1 MNGKIKADYGLDAPL
16 VIRNMFIIGAAGLLC
31 WLGAKLNLWTGKLL
45 LPIGN
50 RSLTLDFSGM
60 GLFLGATL
68 TFGACWMVWDSKIG
82 KLNNREK
89 LLDNLTWTGDE
100 QVLDVGCGRGL
111 LLIGAA
117 KRLTTGK
124 AFGIDIWQTE
134 DLSGNAQEATAKNV
148 RIEGLDKRVEI
159 ATADMRNM
167 PYSDGSFDYVVSRAA
182 IHNLY
187 SAEDRLKA
195 IQEIARVLKPGGKAL
210 IEDIRH
216 GNEYAKS
223 FSASTCSS
231 VQRLE
236 PIWLRIFTRLITF
249 GALNPVTLLVTK

>member
-1 MNGKIKADYGLDAPL
+1 MSGRIKPDYGLDAPL
-16 VIRNMFIIGAAGLLC
+16 VVRNMFILGSAGLLC
-31 WLGAKLNLWTGKLL
+31 WLGTKLNRWSGKLL

-50 RSLTLDFSGM
+50 ESLILDFSGM

-68 TFGACWMVWDSKIG
+68 TFSACWMVWDSKIG
-82 KLNNREK
+82 KLHNREK
-89 LLDNLTWTGDE
+89 LLDYLTWTGDE

-117 KRLTTGK
+117 KRLTNGK
-124 AFGIDIWQTE
+124 ATGIDIWQTE

-148 RIEGLDKRVEI
+148 RIEGLEQRVEI
-159 ATADMRNM
+159 TTADMRNI
-167 PYSDGSFDYVVSRAA
+167 PYPDGSFDRVVSRAA

-187 SAEDRLKA
+187 SAEDRTKA
-195 IQEIARVLKPGGKAL
+195 IEEITRVLKPGGKAL

-223 FSASTCSS
+223 FSASKCSS
-231 VQRLE
+231 VQHLE
-236 PIWLRIFTRLITF
+236 PVWLCIFTRIITF
-249 GALNPVTLLVTK
+249 GSLNPVTLLVTK